1 MLPSAAPETFS
12 PAATPIS
19 LSSLAPKESE
29 FPYRLAAAAEIAR
42 RARRIFGCA
51 IQPAIC
57 ERRGTTPVQLGTI
70 LAPHARYSP
79 HRIAVVHGEARLTF
93 RQSNS
98 LVIRLATARGAAA
111 RYVVGGLARPGYV
124 QFVEFVREASEA
136 EPPYVEIDDHDP
148 LMIVYSSGTTG
159 EPKGIVLSHY
169 VRAMYCT
176 LYGSAWR
183 MTPESISL
191 HAGSLVFNGAF
202 MTLLPSFF
210 LGGTYILHPHF
221 YPLPLLPAIHT
232 VKVTHMSAVP

>member
-70 LAPHARYSP
+70 LARHARYSP

-93 RQSNS
+93 PQFNALVNPLSNS
-98 LVIRLATARGAAA
+98 LVAA
-111 RYVVGGLARPGYV
+111 
-124 QFVEFVREASEA
+124 
-136 EPPYVEIDDHDP
+136 
-148 LMIVYSSGTTG
+148 GTG
-159 EPKGIVLSHY
+159 K
-169 VRAMYCT
+169 
-176 LYGSAWR
+176 
-183 MTPESISL
+183 
-191 HAGSLVFNGAF
+191 
-202 MTLLPSFF
+202 
-210 LGGTYILHPHF
+210 
-221 YPLPLLPAIHT
+221 
-232 VKVTHMSAVP
+232 